1 MSVKTHNF
9 RIGLFVLMGGAL
21 FIGALFAM
29 GLKSYFGQKDVF
41 ETYVPG
47 KVENLSVGALVKL
60 RGVTI
65 GKVSSIEFVGTEYPP
80 YREQYVLIQFQVPKG
95 TAWTAEAGDIQR
107 MLDAEAAK
115 GLRARVQGQG
125 FLGAS
130 IVALEYVDTN
140 LYPVEPIPWTPK
152 HYYVPSAPNQ
162 FNGLIT
168 SLEKTLYHV
177 KDLNLAELLDRA
189 RILIAAA
196 DRLIGK
202 VDQIDFERL
211 GTNAVSLIVEFR
223 ETNRGLQRT
232 LADAQAA
239 INGADLPTLSRDTAA
254 LEARLSG
261 AVLELR
267 HVLGSVD
274 TGELNSSLANVRA
287 ATDELIV
294 LLHNLE
300 QRPSSVLFSKPPQP
314 VSELEKPPRR

>member
-1 MSVKTHNF
+1 MRSAT
-9 RIGLFVLMGGAL
+9 
-21 FIGALFAM
+21 
-29 GLKSYFGQKDVF
+29 
-41 ETYVPG
+41 
-47 KVENLSVGALVKL
+47 
-60 RGVTI
+60 
-65 GKVSSIEFVGTEYPP
+65 
-80 YREQYVLIQFQVPKG
+80 
-95 TAWTAEAGDIQR
+95 
-107 MLDAEAAK
+107 
-115 GLRARVQGQG
+115 
-125 FLGAS
+125 
-130 IVALEYVDTN
+130 
-140 LYPVEPIPWTPK
+140 YPVEPIPWTPK

-162 FNGLIT
+162 FNGLVT